1 MERKKGLV
9 GKKQINVNPKLV
21 SKFET
26 SFISSSLWCGHSMT
40 TLVSPS
46 ARAKCMPGS
55 WMPVGIFWLVSIQPD
70 DSKNRL
76 FVNP

>member
-26 SFISSSLWCGHSMT
+26 SFISSGLWSGHPMT
-40 TLVSPS
+40 TLVLPS
-46 ARAKCMPGS
+46 A
-55 WMPVGIFWLVSIQPD
+55 
-70 DSKNRL
+70 
-76 FVNP
+76 